1 MSLALLPVCLANVAI
16 ESLLYGIFFILNA
29 VSLLL
34 ALQTLPRYQPSTGL
48 RPMSSLKRVVSV
60 LKKPMFVGSAPLFI
74 TVTAHWICTV
84 LRSFEAFIS
93 FKNGTEPTIYYL
105 DVSQPTYIAKSG
117 LMFASVIISD
127 SMMVYRLWVVW
138 NYNYR
143 IAVLPFLNILAFV
156 ACGVGTTRLYA
167 VAPSGM
173 ALIHYQEATSWVIAD
188 VVLSVFTNTYSTSM
202 YPPPTALTTIY
213 WPLRSPRSSFD
224 CIPYMGHPPNQPRP
238 RKTFH
243 DRLNKH
249 HGSSSQPNEG
259 TTPLLTIVFAS
270 PDLQAALAMFVE
282 SAVLF
287 SAWVLFFTSLYAAK
301 SSLESLAED
310 NIAVMAGIAFSLI
323 NVRIGLRRSKSMSAQ
338 STTVATQH
346 SNRPLGTGDVED
358 LAYPMRPMSVHVHQ
372 VKTVTSSTPDDTDS
386 MKVVALDV
394 DLKDDT
400 MSNRPSVDV

>member
-1 MSLALLPVCLANVAI
+1 MSPALLPVCLANVAI

-29 VSLLL
+29 VSLVLV
-34 ALQTLPRYQPSTGL
+34 LQSLPRYQPNTGL

-60 LKKPMFVGSAPLFI
+60 LRKPMFIGSAPLFI

-84 LRSFEAFIS
+84 LRSFEAFVS
-93 FKNGTEPTIYYL
+93 FKNGTEPTNYYL

-156 ACGVGTTRLYA
+156 ACGIGTTRLYA

-173 ALIHYQEATSWVIAD
+173 ALIHYPEATSWVIAD
-188 VVLSVFTNTYSTSM
+188 VVLSMFTNTYSTTLIAYRIWVTHRTSHAHGRVSM
-202 YPPPTALTTIY
+202 T
-213 WPLRSPRSSFD
+213 
-224 CIPYMGHPPNQPRP
+224 
-238 RKTFH
+238 
-243 DRLNKH
+243 
-249 HGSSSQPNEG
+249 GSTN
-259 TTPLLTIVFAS
+259 IM
-270 PDLQAALAMFVE
+270 AALAMFVE

-287 SAWVLFFTSLYAAK
+287 SAWVLFFTSLYLAK

-323 NVRIGLRRSKSMSAQ
+323 NVRIGLRRSKNMSAH
-338 STTVATQH
+338 STNVTTQH
-346 SNRPLGTGDVED
+346 SNRPGPGDVED

-372 VKTVTSSTPDDTDS
+372 VKTVTSSTPDDSDS
-386 MKVVALDV
+386 KNVVALDV

-400 MSNRPSVDV
+400 TSNRHSVDI